1 MAEVVGVG
9 DGPGVGLEPTALE
22 LAEHGDRAR
31 AILDQ
36 AGAGLLVRLHN
47 RSDDFAATKALQAV
61 NSAYA
66 RLVSHIDPCERDRLV
81 QQAVRGRTHA
91 NLVRTRSRS
100 LHQRAGAA
108 VRAKPHPAMLAS
120 PAGETMRQT
129 NAASAPG

>member
-47 RSDDFAATKALQAV
+47 RSDDLVATKALQAV
-61 NSAYA
+61 NSASA

-91 NLVRTRSRS
+91 NLAADQKQEPASTRGRGRTS
-100 LHQRAGAA
+100 
-108 VRAKPHPAMLAS
+108 KPHPAMLSS
-120 PAGETMRQT
+120 PAG
-129 NAASAPG
+129 